1 MTADQALSLLEGMTE
16 LCVAKGRK
24 LVRVD
29 LTAEDRPPDS
39 ELAAMMTSRW
49 GKLRAPA
56 MRVGTTFVVGYNRDI
71 LASVFGTGGG

>member
-1 MTADQALSLLEGMTE
+1 MAASEALSLLDGMTE

-29 LTAEDRPPDS
+29 LTADDRPADDD
-39 ELAAMMTSRW
+39 LARMMTSRW

-56 MRVGTTFVVGYNRDI
+56 MRVGTTFVVGFNRDM
-71 LASVFGTGGG
+71 LATVFGTGGD

>member
-1 MTADQALSLLEGMTE
+1 MASSEALSLLDGMTE

-29 LTAEDRPPDS
+29 LTADDR
-39 ELAAMMTSRW
+39 LADADLVGMMTSRW

-56 MRVGTTFVVGYNRDI
+56 MRVGTTFVVGFNRDM
-71 LASVFGTGGG
+71 LATVFGTAVD

>member
-1 MTADQALSLLEGMTE
+1 MAASEALSLLDGMTE

-29 LTAEDRPPDS
+29 LTADDRPADDD
-39 ELAAMMTSRW
+39 LAGMMISRW

-56 MRVGTTFVVGYNRDI
+56 MRVGTTFVVGFNRDM
-71 LASVFGTGGG
+71 LATVFGTGGD

>member
-1 MTADQALSLLEGMTE
+1 MTADQAPSLLEGMTE

-56 MRVGTTFVVGYNRDI
+56 MRVGTTFVVGFNQDM
-71 LASVFGTGGG
+71 LAEVFGTGGD